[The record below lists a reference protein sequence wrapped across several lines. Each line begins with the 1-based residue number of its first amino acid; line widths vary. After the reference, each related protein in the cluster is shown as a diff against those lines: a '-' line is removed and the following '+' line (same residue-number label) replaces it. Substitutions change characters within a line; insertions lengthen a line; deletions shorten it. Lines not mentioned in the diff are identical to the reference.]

1 MIMGPRRPIGVWIK
15 VKNPLGAGEPA
26 TDRSS
31 SDIGFEK
38 SAKKMTLAPI
48 EQAERHVAE
57 GERHIPKQ
65 RPYRFTHEN
74 EYRSP
79 GARFTEPLAVS
90 PALLHSCLEA
100 KVCPESTVWTWPLS
114 RKWRM
119 RAKVTLAPINALLS
133 NVLDIFRIERRNA
146 LIRFASAPQ

>member
-1 MIMGPRRPIGVWIK
+1 MIMGPWRPIGGWIK
-15 VKNPLGAGEPA
+15 VKNLLGAGEPA

-38 SAKKMTLAPI
+38 SAEKMTLAPI

-57 GERHIPKQ
+57 GERRIPKQ

-90 PALLHSCLEA
+90 PAIAFLPRS
-100 KVCPESTVWTWPLS
+100 KGVS
-114 RKWRM
+114 RVYRVDVAAEQKM
-119 RAKVTLAPINALLS
+119 EDEGEGHTSS
-133 NVLDIFRIERRNA
+133 N
-146 LIRFASAPQ
+146 

>member
-15 VKNPLGAGEPA
+15 VKKPPGAGEPA
-26 TDRSS
+26 MDRSS

-38 SAKKMTLAPI
+38 SAEKMTLAP
-48 EQAERHVAE
+48 E

-100 KVCPESTVWTWPLS
+100 KVCPVSTVWTWPLS

-119 RAKVTLAPINALLS
+119 RAKVTLAPINALLG
-133 NVLDIFRIERRNA
+133 NVLNIFRIERRNA